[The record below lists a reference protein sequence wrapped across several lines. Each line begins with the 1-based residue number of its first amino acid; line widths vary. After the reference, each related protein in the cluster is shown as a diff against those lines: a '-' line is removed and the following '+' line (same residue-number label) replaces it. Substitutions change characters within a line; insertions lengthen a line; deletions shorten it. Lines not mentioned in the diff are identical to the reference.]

1 MVIQFYSTEVKSKVS
16 KRRKNSIKRNYVVAK
31 LTLEDYN
38 GRANDNLKQ
47 DFLREYLE
55 HYQSNISLIIQFPV
69 VVAVQMKGTSCSAKY
84 QQTCEISLHFYN

>member
-16 KRRKNSIKRNYVVAK
+16 KQRKNSIKRNYVVAK
-31 LTLEDYN
+31 PTLEDYN

-55 HYQSNISLIIQFPV
+55 HYQSN
-69 VVAVQMKGTSCSAKY
+69 
-84 QQTCEISLHFYN
+84 

>member
-1 MVIQFYSTEVKSKVS
+1 MVIQFYSTEVKSNVS

-55 HYQSNISLIIQFPV
+55 QYQSN
-69 VVAVQMKGTSCSAKY
+69 
-84 QQTCEISLHFYN
+84 